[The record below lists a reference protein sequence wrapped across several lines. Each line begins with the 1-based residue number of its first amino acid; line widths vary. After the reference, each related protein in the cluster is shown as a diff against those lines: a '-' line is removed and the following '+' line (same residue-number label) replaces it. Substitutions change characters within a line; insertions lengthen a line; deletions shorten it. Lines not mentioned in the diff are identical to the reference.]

1 MERLDDFVVSLLKDH
16 SWICRNVEMSDKN
29 RPGGASASQNPMP
42 ANDDTMVKPDPAV
55 PAREA
60 GKSRCSR
67 FPRIFTDFPDRFPVL
82 EAELDLIEAYLPE
95 LFRDIIANDNSDGGD
110 R

>member
-1 MERLDDFVVSLLKDH
+1 
-16 SWICRNVEMSDKN
+16 MSEKN
-29 RPGGASASQNPMP
+29 RPGGASTSQNPAP
-42 ANDDTMVKPDPAV
+42 INDNSVVTRGIV
-55 PAREA
+55 ARTSEA
-60 GKSRCSR
+60 GKSRRSC

-82 EAELDLIEAYLPE
+82 EAEIDLIEAYLPE